1 MAAPR
6 KKTPAKRP
14 AKDLKPGDMR
24 SQMLKGK
31 TQASGKKAPSGTLTE
46 RTGEAR
52 NRPYKG
58 TKGGAVTRTEKPRV
72 TGRQYSGD
80 SIKMGQGSKGSVTKP
95 KVVPLGD
102 RPKLLSGPKPSAGT
116 SMAGTI
122 AKGLWRG
129 VGGPAA
135 MLVSMTTEAGRGS
148 DKPSGPLMKGNRGG
162 GPRSRQGSSSASM
175 AKAKVRS
182 TVWGEARPGAA
193 RAMGVSKVAPVDQ
206 RKIAEGNKKKTPV
219 PPKPRLRP
227 SVSQPQAQPVAR
239 KKTRP
244 LTRYQRDN

>member
-1 MAAPR
+1 MAINPR
-6 KKTPAKRP
+6 VIKKKPAAKKAPAK
-14 AKDLKPGDMR
+14 KP
-24 SQMLKGK
+24 
-31 TQASGKKAPSGTLTE
+31 PSGTLTE
-46 RTGEAR
+46 RMGEAR

-58 TKGGAVTRTEKPRV
+58 TRGGAVTRTEKPRV

-95 KVVPLGD
+95 KVVPLND

-148 DKPSGPLMKGNRGG
+148 DKPSGPLFSPSKNRAAGQGNPKTTNKYRPQGG
-162 GPRSRQGSSSASM
+162 GPMSRQGSSSASM

-182 TVWGEARPGAA
+182 TVWAPGAA

-227 SVSQPQAQPVAR
+227 SVSQPQAQPMA
-239 KKTRP
+239 KKRTRP

>member
-1 MAAPR
+1 MAINPR
-6 KKTPAKRP
+6 VIKKKPA
-14 AKDLKPGDMR
+14 A
-24 SQMLKGK
+24 
-31 TQASGKKAPSGTLTE
+31 KKAPSGTLTE
-46 RTGEAR
+46 RMGEAR

-58 TKGGAVTRTEKPRV
+58 TRGGAVTRTEKPRV

-95 KVVPLGD
+95 KVVPLND

-135 MLVSMTTEAGRGS
+135 MLVSMTTEAGRDS

-175 AKAKVRS
+175 ARSSVQAGARPEMPGSYPKAKAKVNQL
-182 TVWGEARPGAA
+182 EMAKKNKAA
-193 RAMGVSKVAPVDQ
+193 RAKAP
-206 RKIAEGNKKKTPV
+206 I
-219 PPKPRLRP
+219 PKARP
-227 SVSQPQAQPVAR
+227 SVSQPQAQPMAR